1 MCELR
6 WGSGVQA
13 EVGLWAAQA
22 ISRIYLTH
30 SRSLSMVG
38 QVAATTKRLCAPRQV
53 ALRLLS
59 PLW

>member
-38 QVAATTKRLCAPRQV
+38 QRWLRQLSDSAPLGRW
-53 ALRLLS
+53 R
-59 PLW
+59 